1 MNKITFRILYTHTL
15 MSEGR
20 LVVVAGVDV
29 GSEGARIPLKEEI
42 NVINGS

>member
-20 LVVVAGVDV
+20 LVVVAGVDF
-29 GSEGARIPLKEEI
+29 GSEGFELTLKEEI